1 MPSDTRIKIDQSTD
15 FTTRTEQYY
24 QQSESLAKSERE
36 IFVVRHIIHLTII
49 ICTLKGI
56 ECHFKLT
63 WDVQLPATTSSHI
76 LTCWSTKVN

>member
-1 MPSDTRIKIDQSTD
+1 MQKNTIALPRISNTLYYGKVPSDTRIKIYKSTD
-15 FTTRTEQYY
+15 FTTITEQYY

-63 WDVQLPATTSSHI
+63 
-76 LTCWSTKVN
+76 